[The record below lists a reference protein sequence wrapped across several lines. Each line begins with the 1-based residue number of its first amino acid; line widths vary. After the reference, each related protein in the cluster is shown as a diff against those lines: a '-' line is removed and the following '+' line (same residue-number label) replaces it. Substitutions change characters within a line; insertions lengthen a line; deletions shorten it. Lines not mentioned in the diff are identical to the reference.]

1 MKYRK
6 AEPATVFLVSEI
18 YLRVLEEV
26 AIIEHHDSYGIHKKT
41 SFSVKFYECEP
52 PNELRIDVAG
62 RAKVEAPVHCAATSI
77 RVELSRFGEVKELLG
92 DYPRITGIMCERKSK
107 TVP

>member
-1 MKYRK
+1 VVLKTR
-6 AEPATVFLVSEI
+6 PLVSD
-18 YLRVLEEV
+18 VKAV
-26 AIIEHHDSYGIHKKT
+26 PSQNGQIILVDDWTMATDPSLFQCLLAGKLT
-41 SFSVKFYECEP
+41 FLWL

-77 RVELSRFGEVKELLG
+77 RVELRRFGEVKELLG